1 MLELTQ
7 QSAMHQQERAHM
19 QQVLQ
24 DSDQRVQQLEITD
37 QHQKNALQGLA
48 AHADEVDQQVL
59 ALLIVPVPRIAVCAL
74 FVLQGNKLIP
84 GSQLHDHI

>member
-24 DSDQRVQQLEITD
+24 DSDQRVQELEITD

-59 ALLIVPVPRIAVCAL
+59 ALLVVPVPLQRIAVCAL
-74 FVLQGNKLIP
+74 PVLQGSKL
-84 GSQLHDHI
+84 